1 MPKREKEIMIKKLQ
15 MDQLEARGTEYLVE
29 QELEKVSSK
38 PLDLAI
44 ELRKIKNPTESEL
57 E

>member
-1 MPKREKEIMIKKLQ
+1 MIKKLQ